1 MAQGLSTTDRAHL
14 NHSFDNLRDE
24 ITAIV
29 ARTTNDAGTVLLDGD
44 GGASRTLTY
53 TVGGSDGG
61 GETLSVSI
69 ASATVAKLA
78 TGLDSAD
85 LLTASNATTGD
96 TLTSDAQIAAA
107 AIATAIRAQ
116 QNHASGANS
125 LVVGYGAA
133 AGTEKNTNLE
143 LKGVVDISSEVAA
156 MTTRNIGSNAIG
168 QNYQKALGLLG
179 GLTSPVSQAR

>member
-78 TGLDSAD
+78 TGLYSAD

-107 AIATAIRAQ
+107 A
-116 QNHASGANS
+116 
-125 LVVGYGAA
+125 
-133 AGTEKNTNLE
+133 
-143 LKGVVDISSEVAA
+143 
-156 MTTRNIGSNAIG
+156 
-168 QNYQKALGLLG
+168 
-179 GLTSPVSQAR
+179 